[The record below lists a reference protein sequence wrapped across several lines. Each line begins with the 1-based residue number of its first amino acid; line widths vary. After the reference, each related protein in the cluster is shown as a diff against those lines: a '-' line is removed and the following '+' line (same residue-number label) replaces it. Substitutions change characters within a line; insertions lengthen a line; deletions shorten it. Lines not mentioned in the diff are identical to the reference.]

1 MQFVMVSD
9 YEYVSQSQ
17 LIILLAA
24 VITNGD

>member
-24 VITNGD
+24 VIINGD